1 MQSSSHF
8 RHQAE
13 TCLRLAA
20 SCTDQSLANSFQAM
34 AENFIAK
41 ATRVEVRDQSELVS
55 VRYPIKYDGLSDL
68 N

>member
-1 MQSSSHF
+1 MQTSSHF

-34 AENFIAK
+34 AENFIAR
-41 ATRVEVRDQSELVS
+41 AARVEASDQSESVS
-55 VRYPIKYDGLSDL
+55 VRYPSNMPAYRT
-68 N
+68 

>member
-1 MQSSSHF
+1 M
-8 RHQAE
+8 
-13 TCLRLAA
+13 RLAA

-41 ATRVEVRDQSELVS
+41 ATRVEVRDQSEPVW

>member
-1 MQSSSHF
+1 MQSSLHF

-41 ATRVEVRDQSELVS
+41 AARVEVRDKSEP
-55 VRYPIKYDGLSDL
+55 VRVQHPTKYDGLSDL